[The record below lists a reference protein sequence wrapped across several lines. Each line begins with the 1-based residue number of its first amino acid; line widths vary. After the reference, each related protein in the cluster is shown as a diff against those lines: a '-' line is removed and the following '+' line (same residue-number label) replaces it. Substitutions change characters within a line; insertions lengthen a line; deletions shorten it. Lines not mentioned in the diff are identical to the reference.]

1 MTDVDTQEVSRRARV
16 AFPVRLR
23 CLSVSDLLTSN
34 ELEDGVARAAG
45 LLKDS
50 RVDPL
55 KARGAFQAWLSAGS
69 LRAYR
74 RSPWRT

>member
-23 CLSVSDLLTSN
+23 CLSVSDLVWPAP
-34 ELEDGVARAAG
+34 GVG
-45 LLKDS
+45 QGML
-50 RVDPL
+50 
-55 KARGAFQAWLSAGS
+55 QGS

-74 RSPWRT
+74 S